1 MAELNEKQKRFC
13 EEYLVH
19 LSGAEAARRAGYSP
33 NSAKVLACELLKKPE
48 IREYIGER
56 MEQKKNELIAD
67 QNEVLEYL
75 TSVMRGKTKSEVVV
89 NEFIGGG
96 CSQGRIIS
104 KYPDEKE
111 KLKASELLGKAYG
124 LTNSL
129 KVEADVGVTIVDDLG
144 GLD

>member
-1 MAELNEKQKRFC
+1 MAELNEKQKLFC
-13 EEYLVH
+13 DEYLVH
-19 LSGAEAARRAGYSP
+19 LVGSKAAEKAGYAPSR
-33 NSAKVLACELLKKPE
+33 ARVTACELLKKPKV
-48 IREYIGER
+48 REYIGER
-56 MEQKKNELIAD
+56 MEQKRNELIAD

-129 KVEADVGVTIVDDLG
+129 KVEADVGVTIVDDIG

>member
-1 MAELNEKQKRFC
+1 MAELNEKQKLFC
-13 EEYLVH
+13 DEYLIH
-19 LSGAEAARRAGYSP
+19 LSGAEAARRAGYAPSC
-33 NSAKVLACELLKKPE
+33 AKITACNLLKMPKV
-48 IREYIGER
+48 REYIGER
-56 MEQKKNELIAD
+56 MEQKRNELIAD

-75 TSVMRGKTKSEVVV
+75 TQVMRGKTKSEVVV

-96 CSQGRIIS
+96 CSQGRIIT

-129 KVEADVGVTIVDDLG
+129 KVEADVGVTIVDDIG